1 MRGWEKGWMGG
12 GRYGCCWILWPLSV
26 FGCISVVVVEGACV
40 SDCTGLGLCTV
51 GKIGLSVVGVYVG
64 GRGSF

>member
-1 MRGWEKGWMGG
+1 
-12 GRYGCCWILWPLSV
+12 LWPLSV